1 MIMSAISTKVTKEE
15 IAAGVK
21 DENVF
26 DIMQGEGIN
35 IFVKL
40 PKRQ

>member
-26 DIMQGEGIN
+26 DIMLWVSIN
-35 IFVKL
+35 KFVKL
-40 PKRQ
+40 P